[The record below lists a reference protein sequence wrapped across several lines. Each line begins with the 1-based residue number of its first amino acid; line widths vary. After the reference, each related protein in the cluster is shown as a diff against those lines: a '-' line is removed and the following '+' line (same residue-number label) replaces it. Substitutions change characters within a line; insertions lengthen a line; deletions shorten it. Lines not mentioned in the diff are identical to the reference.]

1 MALDAIAQIR
11 LFVKLKLKKCAR
23 PGNRAGFFAF
33 GAVRRSRA
41 AAWSR
46 KSSTHAARCVQIK
59 LSHTVKQRSEH
70 MPFEKGQSG
79 NPGGRPPGA
88 RNKATVIAE
97 LLLQGEAEAMMRSAI
112 ERAKA
117 GDMAALRMCLDRLV
131 PPCRHRTVA
140 FELPPLTSARDAA
153 SALAAI
159 TAGVAA
165 GELTPAEAGELSR
178 LVDGYVRV
186 LETTVLEQRV
196 AKVERESST
205 PVPRNDPGRQSDQ
218 GDQSNQP
225 NRSNSRP
232 LYNFGDAP

>member
-1 MALDAIAQIR
+1 
-11 LFVKLKLKKCAR
+11 
-23 PGNRAGFFAF
+23 
-33 GAVRRSRA
+33 
-41 AAWSR
+41 
-46 KSSTHAARCVQIK
+46 
-59 LSHTVKQRSEH
+59 

-97 LLLQGEAEAMMRSAI
+97 LLLQGEAEAMTRSAI

-140 FELPPLTSARDAA
+140 FELPPLASARDAA

-159 TAGVAA
+159 TAAVAA
-165 GELTPAEAGELSR
+165 GELTPAEAGELSG
-178 LVDGYVRV
+178 LVGGFVRV
-186 LETTVLEQRV
+186 LEATVLEERV
-196 AKVERESST
+196 ARLERDLRT
-205 PVPRNDPGRQSDQ
+205 PVPKHDESKQN
-218 GDQSNQP
+218 DQSHQP
-225 NRSNSRP
+225 NQSKSRD